1 MRQWA
6 HSSFVLLLS
15 VILLGSFAVS
25 LHVAT
30 ADRALETHEMFVAQ
44 TAREMV
50 ASGDP
55 VVPTFGGELR
65 LKKPPLMY
73 WAVAGLGLAFQQH
86 DIPPWIARL
95 PSVFA
100 TVGLVWITALL
111 GRAMYGPATGLLAA
125 SVIGFSTGV
134 FEYAGNA
141 RPEMLYAFTT
151 SLGAYGLLRAWLI
164 GTSGSI
170 RGDAPHRDPTGAA
183 VMVVDEPALRRWC
196 AVGWLGIGLALLA
209 KGPQIPLLMLAGMLI
224 FSWRCVGLALTV
236 RVARPL
242 FGLGMIAIVCLPW
255 VVAVCL
261 RIDGAAEIWYRE
273 LIGYRFGERDGS
285 ASGLLEWLGAVLTPD
300 YAVHLVKVLL
310 PWGLFVPLAFLVP
323 SRFGPSRFGPSSD
336 RAELARGRMLLAGVL
351 GVVVGLSLVRHSRDY
366 YLLPILPLLAV
377 PLARGLIGLFESAAH
392 RDRLRVAVGATVSAI
407 AIAGLGTVAFVVMQ
421 DHTRSAELA
430 EVGVA
435 MLFASVGVAI
445 AFARLRPR
453 RPYPA
458 LLLAIASWAMSL
470 GAIGDQS
477 VIWNERRERIDDVAT
492 FAAEQAG
499 DAGVVFVTGFDPS
512 NLIYRLNRRP
522 LVILDGWTPETLA
535 AQGSFVLVAP
545 PSWAEELER
554 VGARVRHGPE
564 VRVGTQTTI
573 EVMVVES
580 PPDH

>member
-1 MRQWA
+1 MRQLA
-6 HSSFVLLLS
+6 RSSFPLLLS
-15 VILLGSFAVS
+15 VILLGCFGVS

-44 TAREMV
+44 TAREMI

-73 WAVAGLGLAFQQH
+73 WSVAGVGLAFQQH

-111 GRAMYGPATGLLAA
+111 GRAVYGPAAGLLAA
-125 SVIGFSTGV
+125 SIIAFSTGV

-151 SLGAYGLLRAWLI
+151 SLGAYGLVRAWLI
-164 GTSGSI
+164 GTNPSNGMDASQADGSGV
-170 RGDAPHRDPTGAA
+170 TGPA
-183 VMVVDEPALRRWC
+183 VDEPAMLRWC
-196 AVGWLGIGLALLA
+196 VLGWLGIGLALLA
-209 KGPQIPLLMLAGMLI
+209 KGPQIPVLMLVGMLI
-224 FSWRCVGLALTV
+224 LGWRGVGLAPTV
-236 RVARPL
+236 RIFRPL
-242 FGLGMIAIVCLPW
+242 MGLGIIAVVCLPW
-255 VVAVCL
+255 VVAVGL

-285 ASGLLEWLGAVLTPD
+285 AGGMLEWLGAVLTPD
-300 YAVHLVKVLL
+300 YALHVVKVLL
-310 PWGLFVPLAFLVP
+310 PWGLFAPVAFVVPW
-323 SRFGPSRFGPSSD
+323 RFGRVSE

-351 GVVVGLSLVRHSRDY
+351 GVIVGLSLVRHSRDY

-377 PLARGLIGLFESAAH
+377 LLARGLIGLFESATH
-392 RDRLRVAVGATVSAI
+392 RHRLRIVVGASASAI
-407 AIAGLGTVAFVVMQ
+407 AIAGVGTAAFVVAQ
-421 DHTRSAELA
+421 DHVKAAELA
-430 EVGVA
+430 EVGIALLV
-435 MLFASVGVAI
+435 ASVVVAI

-458 LLLAIASWAMSL
+458 LLLAIGSWGMSL

-477 VIWNERRERIDDVAT
+477 VIWNERRERVDDVAIY
-492 FAAEQAG
+492 AAEQAG

-522 LVILDGWTPETLA
+522 LVIQEGWTPEMLA

-545 PSWAEELER
+545 PWWAEELER

-564 VRVGTQTTI
+564 VRIGTQTSI
-573 EVMVVES
+573 EVMVVE
-580 PPDH
+580 PAANR